1 MISYK
6 DTTFCIAECGNTECD
21 RLGLKYT
28 SEVSEGAVT
37 WWGNE
42 DAPVAV
48 ADFSEG
54 CVGFIKVYPDE
65 LEMEP
70 HND

>member
-6 DTTFCIAECGNTECD
+6 DTTFCTAECGNTECD
-21 RLGLKYT
+21 LKYT

-48 ADFSEG
+48 ADRSEG

-65 LEMEP
+65 LVMEP
-70 HND
+70 HYD